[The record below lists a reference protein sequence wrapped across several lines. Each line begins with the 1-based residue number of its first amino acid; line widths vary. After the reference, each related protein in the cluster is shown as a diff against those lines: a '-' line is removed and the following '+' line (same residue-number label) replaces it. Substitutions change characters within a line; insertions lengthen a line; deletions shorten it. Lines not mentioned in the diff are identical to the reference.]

1 MRILPMRPAAPIT
14 AIRCITCSLEPAWNF
29 SRRHPAGWQQART
42 RSLQAATTHSEPDAK
57 PPGTV
62 RRIAGKT
69 SEVAEEPL
77 HALKP
82 AAGLGRMRAVA
93 FQRLAELFQ
102 QLALTFV
109 EIDRRLHRHPAHQVA
124 STATAHGRNALA
136 AQTEQL
142 AGLGALRNFQL
153 DP

>member
-1 MRILPMRPAAPIT
+1 
-14 AIRCITCSLEPAWNF
+14 
-29 SRRHPAGWQQART
+29 QQART

-57 PPGTV
+57 PPGSA
-62 RRIAGKT
+62 RRIAGRT
-69 SEVAEEPL
+69 SEVAEEAL

-102 QLALTFV
+102 QLALTLV

-142 AGLGALRNFQL
+142 AGLGALGNFQL
-153 DP
+153 YPAIQSRHFQLTAQCRVGEADRHFAVQVLAVALED